1 MQKDFDK
8 LGVQIAVISTDDV
21 EMHNMWK
28 AHLEELDYKGRGTQ
42 QINFAILDDSDAKAS
57 KTYGMLH
64 APASTNKDIR
74 GVFIIDSE
82 NMVRSINFYPM
93 QVGRNMN
100 EIVRIVEALQTTDA
114 AQVLT
119 PANWNEGDDVM
130 VPYFPY
136 TKAQLAAN
144 PELKDEHGNTEMH
157 RKQMFFWDGG
167 SKKWKPL
174 PGSNDLENNLTRAV
188 IHLPYAILAVFQHTD
203 QFEAWASWYGDALT
217 PSSPYNSASNN
228 HKIGSHVKVC
238 RLDNLQKCV
247 KVKVVSTGPYVD
259 NRIIDLTKT
268 AFRAIG
274 NPGGGIVGVR
284 VVNIK

>member
-1 MQKDFDK
+1 MLTIISVAFLVGGVFSQTSSNIPLIGSKAPSFTAKSTNGKIKFPDDFGKDWKILFSHPQDFTPVCSSELLELAYMQKDFDK

-144 PELKDEHGNTEMH
+144 PELKDEFYNMGNRMWFKKVTE
-157 RKQMFFWDGG
+157 K
-167 SKKWKPL
+167 
-174 PGSNDLENNLTRAV
+174 
-188 IHLPYAILAVFQHTD
+188 
-203 QFEAWASWYGDALT
+203 
-217 PSSPYNSASNN
+217 
-228 HKIGSHVKVC
+228 
-238 RLDNLQKCV
+238 
-247 KVKVVSTGPYVD
+247 
-259 NRIIDLTKT
+259 
-268 AFRAIG
+268 
-274 NPGGGIVGVR
+274 
-284 VVNIK
+284 